1 MAGSS
6 ALRPKIG
13 AHVRSGGG
21 VQNAIDNALAMG
33 AETIQIF
40 SGAPYAWKRKKYTEA
55 EVEAYK
61 KRVEKTG
68 VEPAFIHGLYLV
80 NLASSDDALLARSLE
95 ALVGDMKAA
104 SLIGAKGVIFHLG
117 SHMGAG
123 YDAKLNQVVES
134 VRKVVDNTPNDAWMI
149 LENAA
154 GMGGA
159 IGSKFSELGTIIRE
173 SGSDRV
179 KVCID
184 VQHAFAAGHDVKTR
198 PGLDKM
204 LDEFERDVGLER
216 LVAIHANDSKC
227 PLGGGIDRHANIGE
241 GHIGRDG
248 FENLLSHPALAEAPF
263 LLEVPGIDDH
273 GPDKE
278 NVEILKTLRPGVAV
292 KS

>member
-1 MAGSS
+1 M
-6 ALRPKIG
+6 KIG
-13 AHVRSGGG
+13 AHVRTAGG
-21 VQNAIDNALAMG
+21 VDKAIDHAVEMG

-55 EVEAYK
+55 EVEAFK
-61 KRVEKTG
+61 KRIEETG
-68 VEPAFIHGLYLV
+68 IEPAFIHGLYLV
-80 NLASSDDALLARSLE
+80 NLASSDEALLARSFD

-104 SLIGAKGVIFHLG
+104 SLIGAKGVIFHIG

-123 YDAKLNQVVES
+123 YDAKLNQVVEY
-134 VRKVVDNTPNDAWMI
+134 VGKVVDNTPDDAWMI

-159 IGSKFSELGTIIRE
+159 IGSKFAELGTIIRE

-198 PGLDKM
+198 LGLDKM
-204 LDEFERDVGLER
+204 LEEFERDVGLDR

-227 PLGGGIDRHANIGE
+227 PLGGGIDRHENIGD

-248 FENLLSHPALAEAPF
+248 FENLLSHLALAEVPF

-278 NVEILKTLRPGVAV
+278 NVEVLKSLRAGVSL

>member
-1 MAGSS
+1 MTPA
-6 ALRPKIG
+6 RPKIG

-21 VQNAIDNALAMG
+21 VQNAIDNAVAIG

-40 SGAPYAWKRKKYTEA
+40 SGAPYAWKRKNYTEA
-55 EVEAYK
+55 EVDAFK
-61 KRVEKTG
+61 KKVEEKG
-68 VEPAFIHGLYLV
+68 VEPTFIHGLYLV
-80 NLASSDDALLARSLE
+80 NLASSDDALLARSHD

-104 SLIGAKGVIFHLG
+104 SLIGAKGVIFHIG

-123 YDAKLNQVVES
+123 YDATLNQVVEY
-134 VRKVVDNTPNDAWMI
+134 VQKVVQNTPGDAWMI

-159 IGSKFSELGTIIRE
+159 IGSKFTELGTIIRE

-204 LDEFERDVGLER
+204 LEEFERDVGLDR
-216 LVAIHANDSKC
+216 LIAVHANDSKC
-227 PLGGGIDRHANIGE
+227 PLGGGIDRHENIGD

-248 FENLLSHPALAEAPF
+248 FENLLSHPALTDVPF
-263 LLEVPGIDDH
+263 LLEAPGFDDH
-273 GPDKE
+273 GPDKQ
-278 NVEILKTLRPGVAV
+278 NVEILKSLRAAVAV